1 MVKGR
6 QDVRKLSKE
15 ELSFIRKLK
24 LGMNKHYG
32 SLSAGKPLA

>member
-1 MVKGR
+1 M
-6 QDVRKLSKE
+6 
-15 ELSFIRKLK
+15 K